1 AKGVEASAKTS
12 GSAFSQMAQSARSN
26 EAVWTRAG
34 TSVTVFGA
42 TTALAL
48 GGSVKAAI
56 DWESAW
62 AGVEKTV
69 DGSAAQMAQ
78 LEESLRGMA
87 RELPASHQEIAA
99 VAEAAGQLGVGAED
113 IESFTRTMIDL
124 GETTNLT
131 ADEAAT
137 AIAQMANVMGTSG
150 DDI

>member
-1 AKGVEASAKTS
+1 MADRRVTVTAELDASGVVKGAKEAERAMDGAAKGMSKAAKGVEASAKTS
-12 GSAFSQMAQSARSN
+12 GTAFSQMAQSARSN

-48 GGSVKAAI
+48 GGSVKAAV

-69 DGSAAQMAQ
+69 DGSAGQMAQ

-87 RELPASHQEIAA
+87 RELPAAHQELAA
-99 VAEAAGQLGVGAED
+99 V
-113 IESFTRTMIDL
+113 
-124 GETTNLT
+124 
-131 ADEAAT
+131 
-137 AIAQMANVMGTSG
+137 
-150 DDI
+150 